1 MFSCEFWE
9 ISKNTFFPEHFR
21 ETASDLIMYISNIY
35 LFHDED
41 PYDTETSPLIDR
53 ANQWTGFYMIGI
65 AVMEE
70 LSLIITKRLYDP

>member
-1 MFSCEFWE
+1 
-9 ISKNTFFPEHFR
+9 
-21 ETASDLIMYISNIY
+21 MYISNIY

-41 PYDTETSPLIDR
+41 PYDIETSPLIDR